1 MPTKKP
7 AEPAEQLEEPKIT
20 EKKKPVIKLKANEK
34 LTRQGNIITTH

>member
-7 AEPAEQLEEPKIT
+7 AEPAEQLEAPKVT

-34 LTRQGNIITTH
+34 LTRKGNIITTN